1 MNGLFA
7 AGHECAQPLVN
18 LIQPCTAFLGALWA
32 VVLKAISLSLEL
44 NLELITEFYLNNFR
58 NLQDKS
64 ILGIGRREIGYLI
77 AIKSEAARAA
87 SNRMVMNDRIG
98 AESESV
104 YFSFQVCT
112 TQWKCSFML
121 GQVE

>member
-1 MNGLFA
+1 MNRLLA

-18 LIQPCTAFLGALWA
+18 LIHSCTAFLGALRA

-64 ILGIGRREIGYLI
+64 IFGVGRREIGYLI

-87 SNRMVMNDRIG
+87 SDCMVVNDCIG

-112 TQWKCSFML
+112 T
-121 GQVE
+121 